1 MEYKWIVYI
10 TINRCNG
17 NFYFGVHKTINPDV
31 FDGYIGRGVTSMS
44 QAKYLQT
51 LGKQNGSNSPFINA
65 VVKYGYE
72 NFKRTTIKV
81 FDNEE
86 DAYKLEEII
95 VNERLLKCK
104 NCYNVAL
111 GGKIG
116 MTEIVKRKVYQF
128 DLNGNFLRS
137 FKSIQEAAD
146 TIKID
151 QANIVAC
158 LNGRQHQSGG
168 FYWNYEK
175 KFEYNPYE
183 PEKKVCQYTLS
194 GKFIAMYD
202 SLKEAKI
209 AVGST
214 TISRAIKNKSMAKGY
229 QWRHFNGSYD
239 DIEPY
244 KMKTAKDYRDK
255 KKDGDIV

>member
-17 NFYFGVHKTINPDV
+17 KFYFGVHKTINPDV
-31 FDGYIGRGVTSMS
+31 FDGYIGHGVTSQS
-44 QAKYLQT
+44 QAKYLQKI
-51 LGKQNGSNSPFINA
+51 GKQKGIQYPFINA

-72 NFKRTTIKV
+72 NFKRTTIKT
-81 FDNEE
+81 FDTEE
-86 DAYKLEEII
+86 EAYKLEAII
-95 VNERLLKCK
+95 VNEQLLKCK

-111 GGKIG
+111 GGKISFNAI
-116 MTEIVKRKVYQF
+116 EKKVYKF

-137 FKSIQEAAD
+137 YKSIQDAAND
-146 TIKID
+146 VRVD
-151 QANIVAC
+151 QANIIAC

-175 KFEYNPYE
+175 TFDYKPYE
-183 PEKKVCQYTLS
+183 PEKKICQYTLS

-202 SLKEAKI
+202 SLKEAKL

-214 TISRAIKNKSMAKGY
+214 SISRAIKNKSMAKSY

>member
-1 MEYKWIVYI
+1 MEYKWIFYL

-17 NFYFGVHKTINPDV
+17 HFYFGVHKTINPDV
-31 FDGYIGRGVTSMS
+31 WDNYVGHGITSDAQARYIQKIS
-44 QAKYLQT
+44 
-51 LGKQNGSNSPFINA
+51 KQNGKQYPFVNA
-65 VVKYGYE
+65 VVKYGYI
-72 NFKRTTIKV
+72 NFKRSTIRI
-81 FDNEE
+81 FDNED
-86 DAYKLEEII
+86 DAFKFEELI
-95 VNERLLKCK
+95 VTPTLIKCK
-104 NCYNVAL
+104 ECYNIAV
-111 GGKIG
+111 GGKRG
-116 MTEIVKRKVYQF
+116 MQEFVKRKIYQF
-128 DLNGNFLRS
+128 DLRGNFLRS

-146 TIKID
+146 TVKVD

-183 PEKKVCQYTLS
+183 PERKVCQYTLS

-202 SLKEAKI
+202 SLKEAKL